1 MRKIF
6 YGLIVCL
13 FITVAARAQTVEG
26 DWEGTLKAG
35 AAEFRLAVHVKK
47 DDKGALKAT
56 LDSVDQGATGI
67 PVSSVSFSD
76 GTLKFSLDEIQA
88 TYEGKLDTGKN
99 IISGNWSQGGAALPL
114 EFARPKPRAE
124 AKPRTPKPSDIDGE
138 WDGAL
143 EAGGQTLRV
152 ALHITSYEDG
162 MSAKFDSLDQNLKA
176 IPVTTIQRDGTKL
189 KFELKQFAATFEG
202 TIDKELKTI
211 TGDWSQG
218 GGSLPLVLKRKAAPA
233 GEKKPG
239 K

>member
-6 YGLIVCL
+6 YCLLVCL
-13 FITVAARAQTVEG
+13 FVVVAARAQAVEG
-26 DWEGTLKAG
+26 DWEGTLKVG
-35 AAEFRLAVHVKK
+35 DAELRLALHVRK

-56 LDSVDQGATGI
+56 FDSVDQGAMGI

-76 GTLKFSLDEIQA
+76 GTLKFAMDNAQA
-88 TYEGKLDTGKN
+88 SYEGKLDAGRN
-99 IISGNWSQGGAALPL
+99 VISGNWSQGGASFPL

-124 AKPRTPKPSDIDGE
+124 AKPRTPKPSDIDGDWE
-138 WDGAL
+138 GTLD
-143 EAGGQTLRV
+143 AGGQTLRL

-162 MSAKFDSLDQNLKA
+162 MSARFDSLDQNLKD
-176 IPVTTIQRDGTKL
+176 IPVTTIQRDAAKL

-211 TGDWSQG
+211 SGEWSQG
-218 GGSLPLVLKRKAAPA
+218 GASLPLTWKRKSASA

-239 K
+239 Q